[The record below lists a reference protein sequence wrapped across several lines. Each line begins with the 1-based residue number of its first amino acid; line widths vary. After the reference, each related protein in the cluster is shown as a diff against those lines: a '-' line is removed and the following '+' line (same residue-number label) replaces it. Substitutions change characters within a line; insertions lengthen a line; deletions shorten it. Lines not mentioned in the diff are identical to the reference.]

1 MARLPEPRPAAHGFL
16 VLAALALLV
25 LSGLLLQADSA
36 AMPAL
41 ARTAH
46 RWGGALLLLLA
57 LAHMVRGYLA
67 GEPRGGRWRPW
78 VSGILLLLALLAVG
92 AAGSLLAWGRSRMLP
107 FHAGGAL
114 LLLAFAL
121 PHALRRDAWRE
132 ARLPALLVLGLA
144 LAGAYPA
151 FRLLEHLG
159 PGAYRWPFWLA
170 ERLGAPLAW
179 TLLGISA
186 LLLLLAPFF
195 PRPTAPPLAHVKGE
209 ACTGCGNCLQDC
221 PYEAIRPQGA
231 RVAVDAARCTGCGI
245 CVGACPEGALELS
258 GAVSRKV
265 DEALRRSLR

>member
-46 RWGGALLLLLA
+46 RWGGPLLLLLA
-57 LAHMVRGYLA
+57 LAHMARGYLA

-170 ERLGAPLAW
+170 ERL
-179 TLLGISA
+179 
-186 LLLLLAPFF
+186 
-195 PRPTAPPLAHVKGE
+195 
-209 ACTGCGNCLQDC
+209 
-221 PYEAIRPQGA
+221 
-231 RVAVDAARCTGCGI
+231 
-245 CVGACPEGALELS
+245 
-258 GAVSRKV
+258 
-265 DEALRRSLR
+265 